1 MTITTKADPAIKKL
15 SLAAVSAGKAD
26 TVTIDTNLKS
36 DVQKSEIDAFSK
48 LAKDTLARNKSVTL
62 ILVKH

>member
-15 SLAAVSAGKAD
+15 SLAAVNAGKAD

-48 LAKDTLARNKSVTL
+48 LAKDTLARNKSITL

>member
-1 MTITTKADPAIKKL
+1 MTITTKSDPTTKKL
-15 SLAAVSAGKAD
+15 SLAAISAGKAD
-26 TVTIDTNLKS
+26 IVI
-36 DVQKSEIDAFSK
+36 IDAKLKNDIQKAEVDAFTK

>member
-1 MTITTKADPAIKKL
+1 MTTTTKADPTAKKL
-15 SLAAVSAGKAD
+15 SLAAINSGKAD
-26 TVTIDTNLKS
+26 IVSIDVKLKS